1 MKLDDR
7 IVKQARNTD
16 IIIYLEQYYGFEFAH
31 RGGAYRCK
39 QHPSFAVKSDKL
51 SWYWHSKRVGGFGI
65 IDYLMKIEFLSFRQA
80 VEAVMGSM
88 TITTPPRQEKQYPR
102 TLVLPEKA
110 ATPIRLYDYLCA
122 KRGIDSSIV
131 ASLIQKEKLYE
142 DKRGN
147 VVFIGF
153 DEQGKPR
160 FASLRGTYG
169 DCSFRGDCA
178 GSDKRYGF
186 CMASDTPS
194 NRLYIFES
202 PIDTMSHGVLAN
214 IRKGD
219 KSAWKR
225 DNRLSLA
232 GTADTA
238 LSFFLN
244 QHKTVDDLVFCLDND
259 SSGQEAIVMLCRK
272 YAEKGYRT
280 RIELPEGK
288 DFNEDLMGLIAARKA
303 V

>member
-1 MKLDDR
+1 
-7 IVKQARNTD
+7 
-16 IIIYLEQYYGFEFAH
+16 
-31 RGGAYRCK
+31 
-39 QHPSFAVKSDKL
+39 
-51 SWYWHSKRVGGFGI
+51 
-65 IDYLMKIEFLSFRQA
+65 
-80 VEAVMGSM
+80 
-88 TITTPPRQEKQYPR
+88 
-102 TLVLPEKA
+102 
-110 ATPIRLYDYLCA
+110 
-122 KRGIDSSIV
+122 
-131 ASLIQKEKLYE
+131 
-142 DKRGN
+142 
-147 VVFIGF
+147 
-153 DEQGKPR
+153 
-160 FASLRGTYG
+160 
-169 DCSFRGDCA
+169 
-178 GSDKRYGF
+178 
-186 CMASDTPS
+186 MASDTPS